1 MLWSPGEIFSCCV
14 LSGEGR
20 ERFGPCSV
28 EGQNRLS
35 SLSAV
40 SCAHMPELRKNTQT
54 LQMSNMRNPGS
65 EGRHEH
71 SLHFTCCK
79 TCKTNYKLDV
89 KLSSSI
95 KLKLSS
101 IQKSYAGPKF
111 TLQFFSPSASS
122 SSIDSLPLC
131 RQIKSPINSPK
142 RRPV

>member
-1 MLWSPGEIFSCCV
+1 MDSQQKRICLSAVVWSPGEIFSCCV

-20 ERFGPCSV
+20 ERFGSCSV

-35 SLSAV
+35 SLSAM

-89 KLSSSI
+89 KLCSSI

-111 TLQFFSPSASS
+111 TLVFTIRKIFIARQ
-122 SSIDSLPLC
+122 SSIV
-131 RQIKSPINSPK
+131 QTN
-142 RRPV
+142 